1 MKKLLAV
8 SLTAALLMGMSALA
22 AGCGTGS
29 GGTAENGTLSVYNW
43 GEYISDG
50 SDGTLDSI
58 AEIEKRLGCSIVYDL
73 YSTNEEMFTKIQSGT
88 VDYDVII
95 PSDYMISRMIEAD
108 MLEKLD
114 FANIPNAEHLM
125 EQFKKPDYDPT
136 GEYSVAYT
144 WGTVGLIYNTTMVEE
159 TPDSWNALW
168 DERYARKVFM
178 FSNSR
183 DAFGIALKLLGYSQ
197 NTTDEAQIR
206 EAAELLKKQKSVLPA
221 YVMDEIFDKMEIG
234 EGAVAPY
241 YAGDAVTMI
250 SENPDLAYVLP
261 KEGSNVFIDAMCIP
275 KGTANKELAE
285 KFINEMCS
293 TDVGLANI
301 EKICYSTPLQNDF
314 DALDEETKANP
325 IIYPDADTLSICESF
340 INLPEETNLLIQD
353 LWNEI
358 IAE

>member
-1 MKKLLAV
+1 MKKILAV
-8 SLTAALLMGMSALA
+8 SLTAALLLGTCALA
-22 AGCGTGS
+22 AGCGNGS
-29 GGTAENGTLSVYNW
+29 GGNGGGGTLSVYNW

-50 SDGTLDSI
+50 SDGTMDAI
-58 AEIEKRLGCSIVYDL
+58 AEIEERLGCSIVYDL
-73 YSTNEEMFTKIQSGT
+73 YSTNEEMFTKIQSGA

-95 PSDYMISRMIEAD
+95 PSDYMISRMISAD
-108 MLEKLD
+108 MLEQLD
-114 FANIPNAEHLM
+114 FTNIPNAENLM
-125 EQFKKPDYDPT
+125 DKFKTTDYDPE
-136 GEYSVAYT
+136 GLYSVPYT

-159 TPDSWNALW
+159 APDSWNALW
-168 DERYARKVFM
+168 DARYDRKIFM

-206 EAAELLKKQKSVLPA
+206 EAADLLKKQKDVLQA

-234 EGAVAPY
+234 EGALAPY

-275 KGTANKELAE
+275 KGSPNKALAE

-293 TDVGLANI
+293 TDIGLANI
-301 EKICYSTPLQNDF
+301 EKICYSTPLQNVF
-314 DALDEETKANP
+314 DALDEETRQNP
-325 IIYPDADTLSICESF
+325 IIYPDDETLSRCESF
-340 INLPEETNLLIQD
+340 INLPDGTNALVQD

>member
-1 MKKLLAV
+1 MKKFLAV
-8 SLTAALLMGMSALA
+8 SLTAALLAGTAILSASC
-22 AGCGTGS
+22 GNSSNGGTG
-29 GGTAENGTLSVYNW
+29 ENGTLSVYNW

-50 SDGTLDSI
+50 SDGTVDTI
-58 AEIEKRLGCSIVYDL
+58 AEIEKRLNCSITYDL
-73 YSTNEEMFTKIQSGT
+73 YSTNEEMFTKIQSGA

-95 PSDYMISRMIEAD
+95 PSDYMISRMLEAD

-114 FANIPNAEHLM
+114 FTNIPNAENLM
-125 EQFKKPDYDPT
+125 DKFKKTDYDPT

-144 WGTVGLIYNTTMVEE
+144 WGTVGLIYNTTI
-159 TPDSWNALW
+159 
-168 DERYARKVFM
+168 FM

-197 NTTDEAQIR
+197 NTTDEAEIR
-206 EAAELLKKQKSVLPA
+206 EAADLLKAQKPVLQA

-234 EGAVAPY
+234 EGALAPY

-250 SENPDLAYVLP
+250 SENEDLAYVLP

-275 KGTANKELAE
+275 KGASNKELAE

-293 TDVGLANI
+293 TDLGLANI
-301 EKICYSTPLQNDF
+301 EKICYSTPLQNVY
-314 DALDEETKANP
+314 DALDDETKNNP
-325 IIYPDADTLSICESF
+325 IIYPDDATLAICESF
-340 INLPEETNLLIQD
+340 INLPEETNILVQD

-358 IAE
+358 ITE